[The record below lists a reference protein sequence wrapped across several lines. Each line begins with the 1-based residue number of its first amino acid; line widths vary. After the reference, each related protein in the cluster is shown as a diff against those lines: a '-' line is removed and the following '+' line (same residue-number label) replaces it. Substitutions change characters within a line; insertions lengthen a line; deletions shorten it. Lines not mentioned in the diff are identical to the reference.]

1 MSDTT
6 VRIAITRAGSF
17 IDSQGRPQRFSEAD
31 LDAIA
36 TSYNPKNCEAPLV
49 FGVSPHA
56 WEVP

>member
-6 VRIAITRAGSF
+6 VRIAIARAGSF
-17 IDSQGRPQRFSEAD
+17 IDSQGRPQRFSEAH
-31 LDAIA
+31 LHPIA